1 MRRLWTV
8 LGTIAV
14 LIGAG
19 VVILLMT
26 GVGGAVEERSE
37 ASDRAYFTEHGTEV
51 VGTPIAIEEHER
63 ASRPRFRGN
72 VREYALVYS
81 YTRADGSTGE
91 VRGPWSELEFALE
104 MDLEAG
110 TTATVRYLDDSAE
123 HGDRAGDAIVL
134 DDGAGPAIP
143 TITPFETD

>member
-1 MRRLWTV
+1 MRRLRTV

-14 LIGAG
+14 LIGAC
-19 VVILLMT
+19 VLVIVLA
-26 GVGGAVEERSE
+26 GIGGEVEQRSE
-37 ASDRAYFTEHGTEV
+37 ASELAYFVEHGAETI
-51 VGTPIAIEEHER
+51 GTPVAIEENER
-63 ASRPRFRGN
+63 ASRPRYRGN
-72 VREYALVYS
+72 VREFALVYS
-81 YTRADGSTGE
+81 YTRADGRTGE

-134 DDGAGPAIP
+134 DEGAGPAIP
-143 TITPFETD
+143 TITPFDPD

>member
-1 MRRLWTV
+1 MIGGCIKPERLRPPGSRGRSV
-8 LGTIAV
+8 SGTSESHGPIAV
-14 LIGAG
+14 LLAAG
-19 VVILLMT
+19 VVVLLMT
-26 GVGGAVEERSE
+26 GIGGAVEERS
-37 ASDRAYFTEHGTEV
+37 D
-51 VGTPIAIEEHER
+51 
-63 ASRPRFRGN
+63 
-72 VREYALVYS
+72 S

-143 TITPFETD
+143 SITPFETH